1 MASILKS
8 YKKHIA
14 EGKNILFYS
23 IAFAIL
29 MRVIYY
35 LNFDLSI
42 EVVSNGYLWKP
53 LSLLFS
59 NPLVSLIA
67 NSVFTA
73 GLALL
78 AENINTKHVFIRRRT
93 WLPSAFILLLFSC
106 HPSFVVMSP
115 GYTCALF
122 FLSIISILFAS
133 YNSEMKQIPAFKVSF
148 MIALGSLFSPVL
160 LAYLPIIWIA
170 LAIMRSFSFKSLL
183 VSLLAVFIIYFPAF
197 SFYLF
202 SSNLEGF
209 IAPFVSIGLSDPA
222 NFTFLQFN
230 IGHWIILGFSII
242 LLSIILSDDYI
253 NRHKDKIKIRAYLSM
268 LGLIAI
274 SAILLYLFFNV
285 DTQTDLF
292 IAITT
297 GVGLT
302 SHFFALAERKTTVFF
317 FYFSII
323 FYLAICFLPFL
334 SF

>member
-1 MASILKS
+1 MAAIPKS
-8 YKKHIA
+8 YKKYIA
-14 EGKNILFYS
+14 EGKAILFYS

-35 LNFDLSI
+35 LNFDLSV

-59 NPLVSLIA
+59 NPLVSLLA

-78 AENINTKHVFIRRRT
+78 AENINTQHVFIRRRT
-93 WLPSAFILLLFSC
+93 WLPSAFLILLFSC
-106 HPSFVVMSP
+106 HPSFVVISP
-115 GYTCALF
+115 GFISSIF
-122 FLSIISILFAS
+122 FLFIIFILFAS
-133 YNSEMKQIPAFKVSF
+133 YNSEIKQIPTFKVSF

-160 LAYLPIIWIA
+160 LAYMPIIWIS
-170 LAIMRSFSFKSLL
+170 LGIMRCFNFKSFL
-183 VSLLAVFIIYFPAF
+183 VSLLAIFIIYFPAF

-209 IAPFVSIGLSDPA
+209 LAPFVSIGLSDLS
-222 NFTFLQFN
+222 NFTFLGFN
-230 IGHWIILGFSII
+230 IGHWIILGFSVI

-268 LGLIAI
+268 LGLIVI
-274 SAILLYLFFNV
+274 FSMLFYLFFNV
-285 DTQTDLF
+285 DIQTDLF

-297 GVGLT
+297 GIALL
-302 SHFFALAERKTTVFF
+302 SHFFALAERKVTVIF

-334 SF
+334 SL